1 MRKLELKIVALAS
14 SESQANSFV
23 VVLKEE
29 EGQRRLPVVIGA
41 FEAQAIALALE
52 NVHTNRP
59 MTHDLFR
66 NTLVALSINLREV
79 IISDL
84 KFGVFYAT
92 LVCEHIDGSIL
103 EVDART
109 SDAIAL
115 AVRFNSAIYVYD
127 FIMDEAGII
136 IDQPSASSPGAA
148 PSGKNKPL
156 RTYSDNELGL
166 MLDEALANE
175 DYERAAEIRDEI
187 QRREEGSS

>member
-29 EGQRRLPVVIGA
+29 VGRRRLPVVIGA

-59 MTHDLFR
+59 MTHDLFK
-66 NTLVALSINLREV
+66 NALVALGIQLKEV

-92 LVCEHIDGSIL
+92 LVCEQIDGTTL
-103 EVDART
+103 ELDART

-115 AVRFNSAIYVYD
+115 AVRFSCPISVYD

-136 IDQPSASSPGAA
+136 IDQPSASSPSPPGK
-148 PSGKNKPL
+148 KNKPL
-156 RTYSDNELGL
+156 RTYSDSELGQ
-166 MLDEALANE
+166 MLDEALTSE

-187 QRREEGSS
+187 QRRENGNS

>member
-29 EGQRRLPVVIGA
+29 VGRRRVPVVIGA

-59 MTHDLFR
+59 MTHDLFK
-66 NTLVALSINLREV
+66 NALVALGIHLKEV

-92 LVCEHIDGSIL
+92 LVCEQIDGTTL
-103 EVDART
+103 ELDART

-115 AVRFNSAIYVYD
+115 AVRFSCPISVYD

-136 IDQPSASSPGAA
+136 IDQPSASSPS
-148 PSGKNKPL
+148 PPGKNKPL
-156 RTYSDNELGL
+156 RTYSDSELSQ
-166 MLDEALANE
+166 MLDEALTNE

-187 QRREEGSS
+187 QRRENGNS

>member
-1 MRKLELKIVALAS
+1 MRKLEIKIAALAS

-29 EGQRRLPVVIGA
+29 EGNRRLPVVIGA

-59 MTHDLFR
+59 MTHDLFK
-66 NTLVALSINLREV
+66 NTLVALSIHLKEV
-79 IISDL
+79 VISNL

-92 LVCEHIDGSIL
+92 LICEHIDGSIV
-103 EVDART
+103 EIDART

-115 AVRFNSAIYVYD
+115 AVRFNSRIYAYD

-136 IDQPSASSPGAA
+136 IDQPSASSPS
-148 PSGKNKPL
+148 PPGKNKPL
-156 RTYSDNELGL
+156 
-166 MLDEALANE
+166 
-175 DYERAAEIRDEI
+175 
-187 QRREEGSS
+187 